1 MKSSIKARR
10 FLTTVTLC
18 ATFLLGYLNAYSYVF
33 NQNSYVTPQTGNL
46 ISLAVALVRDDTQ
59 STIINFMLLTGF
71 ALGCII
77 GGVLLLK
84 VTVNH
89 RCLVWTWSVFTLLL
103 IIVYLLNDG
112 LSQPVSVI
120 LLSLLSGF
128 ALTLFRK
135 VGKIDVNNGIMTG
148 NFKNLYLNLVQGI
161 AKNNQQQVTKSLIFL
176 LVIMIFFLGCLL
188 GGYLSNFCEQ
198 ITLIVS
204 FLICL
209 VPYLSLI

>member
-1 MKSSIKARR
+1 MKSSIKAQR

-33 NQNSYVTPQTGNL
+33 NQSSYITPQTGNL
-46 ISLAVALVRDDTQ
+46 ISLGVALVREDTQ
-59 STIINFMLLTGF
+59 TTILNFMLLVGF

-77 GGVLLLK
+77 GGILLVK
-84 VTVNH
+84 VKINH
-89 RCLVWTWSVFTLLL
+89 RCLVFTWSVFTAMLMV
-103 IIVYLLNDG
+103 VYLLNDG

-120 LLSLLSGF
+120 LLALLSGF

-135 VGKIDVNNGIMTG
+135 VGQFDVNNGIMTG
-148 NFKNLYLNLVQGI
+148 NFKNLYVNLVQGFS
-161 AKNNQQQVTKSLIFL
+161 KNSWPQIMKAFAFL
-176 LVIMIFFLGCLL
+176 LVIVVFFLGCLL
-188 GGYLSNFCEQ
+188 GGYLSNFGEK

-209 VPYLSLI
+209 VPYFSLI

>member
-188 GGYLSNFCEQ
+188 GGYLSNFGEQ